1 MKCHCLI
8 ILLFISQYLHAQ
20 DCSKEVLRHKNG
32 NWKAGQQGS
41 IRNVPATDLVKE
53 KSVLASLHT
62 LLSTGYHPTGCQ
74 VSYSTVYGK
83 QAAAAKNWI
92 ADPYHYSMYI
102 LPYICDNNKT
112 DKSKYSVAIASAT
125 NVMIAAN
132 AIYTLNNLYA
142 ASLPDDDFR
151 GYLKLKQIP
160 QKKDGAWF
168 IGEEIIGD
176 YGTASEIKEYRW
188 LITYDDKLPFVYV
201 SRKEYLL
208 IQQKR
213 LEQTMKE
220 EGASD
225 FYKKFMNNI
234 TRELQQPDAILSKPA
249 ICPWNDE
256 QRFTGFLPEG
266 SAGSFIAVKPNPGYY
281 NKTLAPSFPQ
291 FFSVVYTVSKGEPV
305 FEDNISA
312 IQKALN
318 FTTLKNMLGK

>member
-1 MKCHCLI
+1 MKYRHLI
-8 ILLFISQYLHAQ
+8 ILLLIAQYMHAQ
-20 DCSKEVLRHKNG
+20 DCNKALLRPKTG
-32 NWKAGQQGS
+32 TWKAGPQGS
-41 IRNVPATDLVKE
+41 IQNVTPANLTKE
-53 KSVLASLHT
+53 KSVLASLHK
-62 LLSTGYHPTGCQ
+62 LLSTGYQPTGCQ

-102 LPYICDNNKT
+102 LPYVCDNRNT
-112 DKSKYSVAIASAT
+112 DKTKYNVAIASAT
-125 NVMIAAN
+125 NVNIAAN
-132 AIYTLNNLYA
+132 IIYALNNLYA

-151 GYLKLKQIP
+151 GYLKLKQAP

-168 IGEEIIGD
+168 MGEEITGD

-213 LEQTMKE
+213 LEQTIKD
-220 EGASD
+220 EGAAD

-234 TRELQQPDAILSKPA
+234 NGQLQQPDEVLSKPA

-256 QRFTGFLPEG
+256 QRFTGFVAEG
-266 SAGSFIAVKPNPGYY
+266 SPGSFIAVKPNPGYY
-281 NKTLAPSFPQ
+281 NKNLAPSSPQ
-291 FFSVVYTVSKGEPV
+291 FFSVVYTLSKGDPV
-305 FEDNISA
+305 FEDNITA